1 MGIYLNPSNE
11 KFQRTL
17 NSQIYLDKTKLISYT
32 NCIIQTNQQYM
43 CVSRPRRFGKSMAI
57 EMLSSYY
64 GRKNNSHEQFHSL
77 KVAEDSS
84 YKKHLNQYNV
94 ISVNMQEF
102 LSNSRDIDEMIELL
116 KKRLLFE
123 IRLYYKDVLLFD
135 ETNLTFTMQDI
146 YEQEKIPFVILID
159 EWDCIFRER
168 SQEQEGQ
175 RKYLDFLRDW
185 LKDKSYTALVYMTG
199 ILPIKKYGSHSAL
212 NMFQEFSMTNQR
224 ELEEFVGF
232 TEDEVQGLCDSY
244 GRNFEEMKAW
254 YDGYSFLRVKSVY
267 NPKAVVE
274 ATLSGVY
281 DSYWTRTETYEVL
294 RHYIELNYDGLKDM
308 VVEMLAGSHQRINT
322 GKFSNDMTTFGN
334 ADDVLTLLVHLGYL
348 AYDFEREEVY
358 IPNREIS
365 KEFYNAVEGTGWIEI
380 AKAIKDSN
388 KLLEAIWEQQGE
400 KVADGI
406 ENSHYENS
414 TLQYNDENALSYTVS
429 LALYA
434 ARQYYNVVREYP
446 TGKGFADMV
455 YLPRRIYS
463 DKPALVVE
471 LKWDQDVNTAIKQ
484 IKERNY
490 PQSLKDYEGNLLLV
504 GISYDK
510 NTKQHSCVIERTQ
523 K

>member
-1 MGIYLNPSNE
+1 
-11 KFQRTL
+11 
-17 NSQIYLDKTKLISYT
+17 
-32 NCIIQTNQQYM
+32 
-43 CVSRPRRFGKSMAI
+43 
-57 EMLSSYY
+57 
-64 GRKNNSHEQFHSL
+64 
-77 KVAEDSS
+77 
-84 YKKHLNQYNV
+84 
-94 ISVNMQEF
+94 
-102 LSNSRDIDEMIELL
+102 
-116 KKRLLFE
+116 
-123 IRLYYKDVLLFD
+123 
-135 ETNLTFTMQDI
+135 
-146 YEQEKIPFVILID
+146 
-159 EWDCIFRER
+159 
-168 SQEQEGQ
+168 
-175 RKYLDFLRDW
+175 
-185 LKDKSYTALVYMTG
+185 MTG

-232 TEDEVQGLCDSY
+232 TEEEVQDLCDSY

-281 DSYWTRTETYEVL
+281 DSYWTRTETYEAL

-348 AYDFEREEVY
+348 AYDFDREEVY

-365 KEFYNAVEGTGWIEI
+365 KEFYNAVEGTGWIGI

-388 KLLEAIWEQQGE
+388 KLLEAIWEQQGT
-400 KVADGI
+400 KVAEGI

-455 YLPRRIYS
+455 YLPRRMYS

-471 LKWDQDVNTAIKQ
+471 LKWNQDVSTAIKQ